1 MRRSVSAKAAAQRRR
16 RARMTEAERQAEAER
31 NAAQQRARRQRE
43 AVRAAEAER
52 MAEQQRVRRA
62 AQGEEER
69 QAEREAHAERHRQQ
83 RAAQDE
89 AARQAELAANAE
101 RMRQQRAAQEEEQRR
116 AEREAHAERH
126 RQLRA
131 AQEEEARQAE
141 REANAE
147 RLRQQRAAQ
156 EEEARQ
162 AEREANARRDE
173 QRRAVARGQQASFAA
188 RRPALVLSGAQLVDA
203 DDIGGLRLDRP
214 CAKCGAVRWAGE
226 RDTLCCAGGTVRLD
240 PLPAP
245 PPLLRHLWTD
255 DGVEAR
261 TFRQYSRHLNSA
273 LALSSLSVRE
283 VPPPAGTGGY
293 APCMV
298 VQGRVYQRLGPV
310 QARPDQVPTFGQIY
324 VHDPQAED
332 PDVEA
337 AIRLGHVRLP
347 AATSNAVQRRLLA
360 LLRDLQAILRDSNP
374 YVQDFITAAE
384 ILADEVEHRRLVI
397 SAAARPAGEH
407 QRRYNAAEGLREV
420 AVLMG
425 DAPAQHDLV
434 LRRRAVDGVAALQ
447 FIDET
452 HR

>member
-1 MRRSVSAKAAAQRRR
+1 
-16 RARMTEAERQAEAER
+16 
-31 NAAQQRARRQRE
+31 
-43 AVRAAEAER
+43 
-52 MAEQQRVRRA
+52 
-62 AQGEEER
+62 
-69 QAEREAHAERHRQQ
+69 
-83 RAAQDE
+83 
-89 AARQAELAANAE
+89 
-101 RMRQQRAAQEEEQRR
+101 MRQQ
-116 AEREAHAERH
+116 
-126 RQLRA
+126 RA

-156 EEEARQ
+156 EEEARQAEREAHAERHRQQRAAQEEEAREAERAANAERLRQQRAAQEEEARQAEREANAERMRQQRAAQEEEQRQ

-226 RDTLCCAGGTVRLD
+226 CDTLCCAGGTVRLD

-261 TFRQYSRHLNSA
+261 TFRQFSRHLNSA

-324 VHDPQAED
+324 VHDPQADD
-332 PDVEA
+332 PDAEA

-347 AATSNAVQRRLLA
+347 AATSGAVQRRLLA
-360 LLRDLQAILRDSNP
+360 LLRDLQALLRHTNP
-374 YVQDFITAAE
+374 WVHDFIMAAE
-384 ILADEVEHRRLVI
+384 IMADEVEHRRLVI

-420 AVLMG
+420 AVLMA

-434 LRRRAVDGVAALQ
+434 LRRRAVHGVAALQ
-447 FIDET
+447 VIDET